1 MKKPLIF
8 LAAAAALL
16 FSCRDSDPVREALLK
31 RSENLSAPASVTY
44 DAPNSTN
51 VSLAVYWDATEP
63 INNGAISFLVQ
74 VSNDEYFFNGD
85 GGSLIERTVDISSS
99 PNDAVIIG
107 GLTSGQSYFLR
118 VAATYPGP
126 SRSDWA
132 YLSDASGKTSAVI
145 PGTGLV
151 N

>member
-1 MKKPLIF
+1 MKKPLVF

-16 FSCRDSDPVREALLK
+16 LSCQNSDPVREALLK
-31 RSENLSAPASVTY
+31 RTENLSAPGSVTY

-63 INNGAISFLVQ
+63 IENGAVSFLVQ

-85 GGSLIERTVDISSS
+85 GGSLIEKTVDISSS
-99 PNDAVIIG
+99 PNDAVTIG
-107 GLTSGQSYFLR
+107 GLTSGESYFLR
-118 VAATYPGP
+118 VAAAYPGP
-126 SRSDWA
+126 SRSEWT
-132 YLSDASGKTSAVI
+132 YLSDETGKTSAVI

-151 N
+151 K